1 MIRRPPRS
9 TLFPYTTLFRSLGG
23 GENVF
28 AERQRLYPLAA
39 DLGQAVPRPAGTRDT
54 RYPRVALDE
63 VVKRAPR
70 IVLLPDEP
78 HPFSERDAEVF
89 RAALPPGTKVVRCG
103 GGAFSL

>member
-1 MIRRPPRS
+1 MSDALR
-9 TLFPYTTLFRSLGG
+9 LGG

-28 AERQRLYPLAA
+28 GERQRLYPLAA
-39 DLGQAVPRPAGTRDT
+39 DLGQAVPRPAGTRGT

-63 VVKRAPR
+63 GGKRAPR

-89 RAALPPGTKVVRCG
+89 RAGLPPGTQVVRCG
-103 GGAFSL
+103 GGGVSPCRGGAGG